1 MSNET
6 LIVKYETGEVM
17 EIIEQKNGVRHGKYI
32 MKFKNGKYIMKF
44 KNGKPCC
51 EKPYVN
57 GLEHGILKQYDSLGN
72 ESFTFTYEM
81 GKVVS

>member
-17 EIIEQKNGVRHGKYI
+17 EIIEQKNGVRH
-32 MKFKNGKYIMKF
+32 GKYIMKF